1 MKNKIVFMGT
11 PGFAVG
17 CLKELAKDFDIEAV
31 ITAPDRPA
39 GRGRKIKESDVK
51 VAAKE
56 LGVEKIFQPEKLKD
70 VDFLSELDKLEA
82 KLYVVVA
89 FRMLPEIVWKKPEL
103 GTINLHGSLLPNYR
117 GAAPINW
124 AIINGEEKSGATTFF
139 INEKIDTGNIIDKVE
154 VEITNTDN
162 AGTFHD
168 KLMDA
173 GSVLL
178 KKTVHHIFDGNVV
191 EIPQK
196 DIFEKEKMKDAPKI
210 FKNTCEINW
219 DNSPTNIYNHIR
231 GLSPYP
237 ASWTTLVNEKNEE
250 VTAKIFEAEII
261 EHKGISKTI
270 ETDGKSFLF
279 IGLDEKHSM
288 KVNSIQIAGKK
299 RLKTEDLLRGFKINN
314 QWTIK

>member
-1 MKNKIVFMGT
+1 MKKKIVFMGT

-17 CLKELAKDFDIEAV
+17 CLKELANDFEIEAV

-51 VAAKE
+51 IAAKE
-56 LGVEKIFQPEKLKD
+56 LGIQKILQPEKLKEES
-70 VDFLSELDKLEA
+70 FLAELDQLEA
-82 KLYVVVA
+82 ELYVVVA
-89 FRMLPEIVWKKPEL
+89 FRMLPEVVWKKPSL

-124 AIINGEEKSGATTFF
+124 AIINGEKKSGATTFF

-154 VEITNTDN
+154 LEITNTDN

-168 KLMDA
+168 KLMQA

-178 KKTVHHIFDGNVV
+178 KNTVHQIFDANVT
-191 EIPQK
+191 ETPQANII
-196 DIFEKEKMKDAPKI
+196 DIDKINDAPKI

-219 DNSPTNIYNHIR
+219 NESPTNIYNHIR

-237 ASWTTLVNEKNEE
+237 ASWTTLINENKEE
-250 VTAKIFEAEII
+250 ITAKIFEAEII
-261 EHKGISKTI
+261 EDNTVLKNIY
-270 ETDGKSFLF
+270 TDGKTYLH
-279 IGLDEKHSM
+279 IGINENYSIKI
-288 KVNSIQIAGKK
+288 NSIQIAGKK
-299 RLKTEDLLRGFKINN
+299 RLKTEDLLRGFQINN
-314 QWTIK
+314 HWKIK

>member
-1 MKNKIVFMGT
+1 MKKKIVFMGT

-17 CLKELAKDFDIEAV
+17 CLKELANDFEIEAV

-51 VAAKE
+51 IAAKE
-56 LGVEKIFQPEKLKD
+56 LGIQKILQPEKLKEES
-70 VDFLSELDKLEA
+70 FLAELDQLEA
-82 KLYVVVA
+82 ELYVVVA
-89 FRMLPEIVWKKPEL
+89 FRMLPEVVWKKPSL

-124 AIINGEEKSGATTFF
+124 AIINGEKKSGATTFF

-154 VEITNTDN
+154 LEITNTDN

-168 KLMDA
+168 KLMQA

-178 KKTVHHIFDGNVV
+178 KNTVHQIFDGNVT
-191 EIPQK
+191 ETPQANII
-196 DIFEKEKMKDAPKI
+196 DIDKINDAPKI

-219 DNSPTNIYNHIR
+219 NESPTNIYNHIR

-237 ASWTTLVNEKNEE
+237 ASWTTLINENKEE
-250 VTAKIFEAEII
+250 ITAKIFEAEII
-261 EHKGISKTI
+261 EDNTVLKNIY
-270 ETDGKSFLF
+270 TDGKTYLH
-279 IGLDEKHSM
+279 IGINENYSIKI
-288 KVNSIQIAGKK
+288 NSIQIAGKK
-299 RLKTEDLLRGFKINN
+299 RLKTEDLLRGFQINN
-314 QWTIK
+314 HWKIK